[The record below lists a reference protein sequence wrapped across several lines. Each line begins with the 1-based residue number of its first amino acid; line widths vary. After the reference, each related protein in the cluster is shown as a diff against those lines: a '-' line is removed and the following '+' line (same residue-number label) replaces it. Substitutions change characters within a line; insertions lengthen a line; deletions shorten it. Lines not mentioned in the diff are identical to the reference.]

1 MIMLEDFRLKVFMTV
16 AQEGSFTKAAAR
28 LNISQPA
35 VSQHISELERITGVK
50 LFERLRGEVV
60 LTDQGRVFQIHA
72 RRILDAYISAS
83 SLFSPAESATVT
95 IKASEEVYLY
105 IYKALEQY
113 MNIHPG
119 VQVLRSDDDADL
131 RFILAPA
138 PQFQQAQKNMGGI
151 SATHNMISSLYLS
164 CQPSE
169 TFAQS
174 ELFESLRS
182 FLADY
187 FTI

>member
-1 MIMLEDFRLKVFMTV
+1 MLEDFRLKVFMTV

-72 RRILDAYISAS
+72 KRILDAYVSAS
-83 SLFSPAESATVT
+83 ALFSPSEPSQIR
-95 IKASEEVYLY
+95 IKASYEVYNY
-105 IYKALEQY
+105 IYNALEQY
-113 MNIHPG
+113 VNIHPE
-119 VQVLRSDDDADL
+119 VQIVRTEDDSADL
-131 RFILAPA
+131 TFCLAPA
-138 PQFQQAQKNMGGI
+138 PALNIVQKNMGGI
-151 SATHNMISSLYLS
+151 SATHNIISSLYLS